1 MIETTR
7 KDIGDL
13 NKALYGFKLSGR
25 RWNETITEHLKK
37 KNGFTQ
43 LISELCILKKV
54 KNSKVSYIIRLNAD
68 DMIIYW

>member
-1 MIETTR
+1 VIETTR

-37 KNGFTQ
+37 KMDLPSLFPNCAF
-43 LISELCILKKV
+43 
-54 KNSKVSYIIRLNAD
+54 
-68 DMIIYW
+68 